1 MPLEA
6 GTLIPD
12 LDANNPLGGD
22 PKSEGDDHLRL
33 IKRCTQG
40 SFPAF
45 VGTTAVPKSVSLTED
60 EINDAAQKSADAVIS
75 GNWQFQADIRFDNS
89 VIMGWRDNADAADI
103 TGMFLNSSDILVIGQ
118 DTILDRI
125 ENRALTDHLWFAA
138 GQNSSFSVVAREF
151 GGGLVRDRTNSFRKC
166 GFRNPQIISVSTSR
180 TITQDD
186 EGQVLR
192 VTGTATALT
201 IEALEEGTTIRVLIG
216 GAANGANLI
225 EGATGITLRQ
235 LDGSDSS
242 APTGNFNVG
251 KSSVIELFWRATNSC
266 DMWGNGLSQ

>member
-125 ENRALTDHLWFAA
+125 ENRALTDHLFFAA
-138 GQNSSFSVVAREF
+138 GQNSSFSVVERAL
-151 GGGLVRDRTNSFRKC
+151 GGAMVRDQNNVFKKV
-166 GFRNPQIISVSTSR
+166 GFRNPQIISVGSSR
-180 TITQDD
+180 DVNQTD
-186 EGQVLR
+186 EGQVIR
-192 VTGTATALT
+192 ITGTDTVLG
-201 IEALEEGTTIRVLIG
+201 IVALEQGTSIRVLIG
-216 GAANGANLI
+216 GAANGAQINDD
-225 EGATGITLRQ
+225 AAGITLRQ
-235 LDGSDSS
+235 MDGSNSS
-242 APTGNFNVG
+242 APTGTFNIG
-251 KSSVIELFWRATNSC
+251 KSSIIELYWRETNSC
-266 DMWGNGLSQ
+266 DFWGNGISQ